1 MLIVKGKVKQGCGHF
16 RQRMTNFPLPFR
28 KATGEDLFKGTLN
41 VELENNRCIPITEQF
56 RIRGTD
62 IAEPWQDLL
71 FEVCRISGL
80 WAYRIRPYDLCT
92 GAGGHGDNILEI
104 ACSEEIPNVSTGS
117 QVQIE
122 LFRDEVEPI
131 EK

>member
-1 MLIVKGKVKQGCGHF
+1 
-16 RQRMTNFPLPFR
+16 MTNFPFAFR
-28 KATGEDLFKGTLN
+28 KATGEDHFKGTLN
-41 VELENNRCIPITEQF
+41 VELENNRCIPIKEQF

-62 IAEPWQDLL
+62 IDEPGQDLL
-71 FEVCRISGL
+71 FEVCRVSGM

-92 GAGGHGDNILEI
+92 GSGGHGDNILEI
-104 ACSEEIPNVSTGS
+104 ACSQQIPNVSTGS